1 MQPAVSVIM
10 PTYNRANL
18 LKNSIHSVLSQ
29 TFKDFEVII
38 INNYSNDNTLE
49 VINAFNDNRIKII
62 NYKNNGIIAK
72 SRNQGL
78 LHSSGK
84 YIAFLDDDDLW
95 FPEKLELQIKYLTS
109 NPEIDIAYSNAMII
123 DEHGIRKGILN
134 NPTRAKSGKIF
145 LELVNDSFVPML
157 TVLMRK
163 KVFETIGLLNE
174 DLSLRAAE
182 DYEYWLRASLKFN
195 FGYIDKP
202 LALYRVHSGCATM
215 AINRPFLWQRVLQ
228 RLFVNSDVPK
238 KYFNNIIYKIERL
251 DANVA
256 DYYWS
261 ISDKINAKAYAKRYF
276 LSNLKRLKLFNFIIG
291 VLFYVSINF
300 SYKSFKGIIR
310 IAARIRKPLNL

>member
-1 MQPAVSVIM
+1 MQPLVSVII
-10 PTYNRANL
+10 PTYNRANF
-18 LKNSIHSVLSQ
+18 LKDSIQSVLSQ
-29 TFKDFEVII
+29 TFKDFEIII

-49 VINAFNDNRIKII
+49 LVNSFNDNRIKII

-78 LHSSGK
+78 IHSSGR

-95 FPEKLELQIKYLTS
+95 CPRKLELQIKYLES

-123 DEHGIRKGILN
+123 DEHGKRKGVLN
-134 NPTRAKSGKIF
+134 NPKRAKSGKVF

-157 TVLMRK
+157 TVLMKK
-163 KVFETIGLLNE
+163 KVFETIGSLNE
-174 DLSLRAAE
+174 DLSMRAAE

-202 LALYRVHSGCATM
+202 LALYRVHSGCASM
-215 AINRPFLWQRVLQ
+215 AINRPLLWQKVLHSF
-228 RLFVNSDVPK
+228 FVNSEVPK
-238 KYFNNIIYKIERL
+238 KHFNNIIYKIERL

-276 LSNLKRLKLFNFIIG
+276 LSNLKRLKLFNFFIG

-300 SYKSFKGIIR
+300 SYNSFKGIIR
-310 IAARIRKPLNL
+310 IVARICKPLNL